1 MAIWSCNGSLDGLV
15 HHSDSFSACQY
26 TSVDFAAFARDN
38 GVVLSIGIKGQ
49 CCDHAVARMSRSLLK
64 FGITTELQHEAGRTR
79 SALLVTSCAQRPT
92 WRAGRCGPGEL
103 EPSDSRLSTHL
114 AEAMLW
120 GNALED
126 LLKGLIVVAAP
137 GAATRLLT
145 IDEKWTP
152 LMP

>member
-1 MAIWSCNGSLDGLV
+1 M
-15 HHSDSFSACQY
+15 
-26 TSVDFAAFARDN
+26 
-38 GVVLSIGIKGQ
+38 
-49 CCDHAVARMSRSLLK
+49 
-64 FGITTELQHEAGRTR
+64 
-79 SALLVTSCAQRPT
+79 
-92 WRAGRCGPGEL
+92 